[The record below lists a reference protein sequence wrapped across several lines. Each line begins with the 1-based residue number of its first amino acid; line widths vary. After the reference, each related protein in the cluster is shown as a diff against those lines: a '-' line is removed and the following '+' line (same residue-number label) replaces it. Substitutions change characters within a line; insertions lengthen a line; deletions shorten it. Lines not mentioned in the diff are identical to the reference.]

1 MTDIALVTGASA
13 GFGIAIVERLIADGY
28 KVVGAARRFEKLQEL
43 EKRLGEDFYPLEMDV
58 TDRSSVDKALASL
71 PTSFEP
77 ISLLVNNAGLAL
89 RLDKAYE
96 ADFEDWLTMIETNV
110 IGLAYV
116 TRKLL
121 PDMVKRNHGL
131 IVNLGSTAGTVPYPG
146 ANVYGS
152 TKAFVKQFSLNL
164 RADLAGTRIRVSNI
178 EPGLCEGTEFS
189 NVRFKGDDERAE
201 KLYEGAH
208 AIQAKDIAETVSW
221 IASQPEHVNINRI
234 EIMPT
239 SQTFGAQPVYRD
251 L

>member
-1 MTDIALVTGASA
+1 MTGASA

-43 EKRLGEDFYPLEMDV
+43 AKRLGEDFYPLEMDV

-89 RLDKAYE
+89 GLDKAYE

-178 EPGLCEGTEFS
+178 
-189 NVRFKGDDERAE
+189 
-201 KLYEGAH
+201 
-208 AIQAKDIAETVSW
+208 
-221 IASQPEHVNINRI
+221 
-234 EIMPT
+234 
-239 SQTFGAQPVYRD
+239 
-251 L
+251 

>member
-28 KVVGAARRFEKLQEL
+28 KVIGAARRFDKLQEL
-43 EKRLGEDFYPLEMDV
+43 AKRLGEDFYPLEMDV
-58 TDRSSVDKALASL
+58 TDRSSVDRALASL

-89 RLDKAYE
+89 GLDKAYE

-121 PDMVKRNHGL
+121 PDMVERNHGL

-208 AIQAKDIAETVSW
+208 AIQPKDIAETVSW

-239 SQTFGAQPVYRD
+239 SQPFGAQPVSRD

>member
-13 GFGIAIVERLIADGY
+13 GFGVAIVERLVADGY
-28 KVVGAARRFEKLQEL
+28 KVIGAARRFDNLQKLAD
-43 EKRLGEDFYPLEMDV
+43 RLGDVFYPLKMDV
-58 TDRSSVDKALASL
+58 TDRASVDKALETL
-71 PTSFEP
+71 PFSWQP

-89 RLDKAYE
+89 GLDKAYE
-96 ADFEDWLTMIETNV
+96 ADFDDWLTMIETNV

-116 TRKLL
+116 TRQIL
-121 PDMVKRNHGL
+121 PDMVTRNHGL
-131 IVNLGSTAGTVPYPG
+131 IINIGSTAGTVPYPG

-164 RADLAGTRIRVSNI
+164 RSDLAGTRIRVSNI

-189 NVRFKGDDERAE
+189 NVRFKGDEERVE

-208 AIQAKDIAETVSW
+208 AVQPKDIAEMVSW
-221 IASQPEHVNINRI
+221 IAGQPEYVNINRI
-234 EIMPT
+234 EVMPT
-239 SQTFGAQPVYRD
+239 SQTFGSQPVYRD

>member
-1 MTDIALVTGASA
+1 MTGASA

-43 EKRLGEDFYPLEMDV
+43 AKRLGEDFYPLEMDV

-89 RLDKAYE
+89 GLDKAYE

-131 IVNLGSTAGTVPYPG
+131 IVTLGSTAGTVPYPG

>member
-1 MTDIALVTGASA
+1 MTGASA

-43 EKRLGEDFYPLEMDV
+43 AKRLGEDFYPLEMDV

-71 PTSFEP
+71 PTSFDP

-89 RLDKAYE
+89 GLDKAYE

>member
-1 MTDIALVTGASA
+1 MTGASA

-43 EKRLGEDFYPLEMDV
+43 AKRLGEDFYPLEMDV
-58 TDRSSVDKALASL
+58 TDRRSVDKALASL

-89 RLDKAYE
+89 GLDKAYE

>member
-43 EKRLGEDFYPLEMDV
+43 AKRLGEDFYPLEMDV

-89 RLDKAYE
+89 GLDKAYE

-189 NVRFKGDDERAE
+189 NVRFKGDDERTE

>member
-1 MTDIALVTGASA
+1 MTGASA

-43 EKRLGEDFYPLEMDV
+43 AKRLGEDFYPLEMDV

-89 RLDKAYE
+89 GLDKAYE

-189 NVRFKGDDERAE
+189 NVRFKGDDESAE

>member
-89 RLDKAYE
+89 GLDKAYE